1 MTGARVGLILQT
13 TGTTI
18 TALIIA
24 FTAGW
29 KLTLVILCITP
40 LIILS
45 GKVQSLQNTTNNK
58 TNLNKKSANLS
69 FVEQGSQVCRII
81 QLFFFRYLTPFDFLQ
96 YASQALEH
104 IRTVV
109 ALHQEQYFL
118 LMYKK
123 SFDGEF
129 K

>member
-18 TALIIA
+18 TALIVA

-45 GKVQSLQNTTNNK
+45 GKVQSLQHASDKRT
-58 TNLNKKSANLS
+58 NKKSVKLS
-69 FVEQGSQVCRII
+69 FVEQGSQVSWII
-81 QLFFFRYLTPFDFLQ
+81 ISLCF
-96 YASQALEH
+96 
-104 IRTVV
+104 
-109 ALHQEQYFL
+109 
-118 LMYKK
+118 
-123 SFDGEF
+123 
-129 K
+129 